1 MLGRRLVCL
10 IPAKLLLVY
19 HHKEA
24 LEPGKDSWQISVQLM
39 HVQEGRLGGVFCSTG
54 NSPSFAASQVAVLAL
69 VMYGADRHVLRGQL
83 TGGWSSEGTTVTFY
97 EEGTYRWHSGD
108 TAGPP
113 VIHRGFFR
121 IVGRDQ
127 ISLTDV
133 GVTAAEP
140 FTPATATYTAHVVAD
155 QLTLQNARQTLI
167 FIRAAQ

>member
-1 MLGRRLVCL
+1 MANKRAIDARARRASGRRL
-10 IPAKLLLVY
+10 LLY
-19 HHKEA
+19 
-24 LEPGKDSWQISVQLM
+24 WQLAVLCGI
-39 HVQEGRLGGVFCSTG
+39 T
-54 NSPSFAASQVAVLAL
+54 VAVLAL

-121 IVGRDQ
+121 IAGRDQ

-155 QLTLQNARQTLI
+155 QLTLRNAQQTLI